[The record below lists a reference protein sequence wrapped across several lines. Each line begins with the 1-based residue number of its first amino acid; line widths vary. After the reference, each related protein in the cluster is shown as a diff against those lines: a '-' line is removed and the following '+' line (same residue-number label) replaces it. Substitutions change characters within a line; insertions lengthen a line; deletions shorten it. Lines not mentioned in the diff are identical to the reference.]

1 MTLIRKSTDLALP
14 TAIKMMIYAQAGT
27 GKTTLSLSA
36 PKPLLLDFDGGVN
49 RINLS
54 HLEGVDIVQVTKW
67 EEIKQLLA
75 SPQDLA
81 PYQTIVPDTVGKLL
95 DCIITYKCG
104 LRQPRVQD
112 WSGINAEFLWF
123 TKQLAS
129 LNKHIIFIAHRD
141 TRKEGDRTV
150 FIPLLREKTY
160 NTIVT
165 DLDLLGYLEMVSEN
179 GVQKRILTFDPTDRS
194 EGKNTCLMPATLN
207 VTTIVDKQGRPTAA
221 NDFIQREVI
230 TRYNAML
237 SQKHELQKA
246 YKSVVEDL
254 SSRIEAITN
263 AEQANEFTK
272 YIATVQHVGSSKDEG
287 RRMFAAK
294 VKELGLTFDTETKL
308 YSDAKA
314 E

>member
-1 MTLIRKSTDLALP
+1 MSLIRKSTDLALP
-14 TAIKMMIYAQAGT
+14 NAIKMMIYAQAGT

-49 RINLS
+49 RINLA
-54 HLEGVDIVQVTKW
+54 HLEGIDIVQVTEW
-67 EEIKQLLA
+67 AEIKQLLS
-75 SPQDLA
+75 SPHELA
-81 PYQTIVPDTVGKLL
+81 PYMSIVVDTVGKLL
-95 DCIITYKCG
+95 DFIITYKCG
-104 LRQPRVQD
+104 QRQPRVQD

-123 TKQLAS
+123 SKQLAA

-165 DLDLLGYLEMVSEN
+165 DLDLLGYLEMVSDK

-194 EGKNTCLMPATLN
+194 EGKNTCNMPAALT
-207 VTTIVDKQGRPTAA
+207 VPTIVDKQGRPTSA
-221 NDFIQREVI
+221 NDFIQREI
-230 TRYNAML
+230 LSRYNNML

-246 YKSVVEDL
+246 YKEVVDDL
-254 SSRIEAITN
+254 HTRIQGISN
-263 AEQANEFTK
+263 AKEANEFTK
-272 YIATVQHVGSSKDEG
+272 YIGTVKHVGSSKDEG

-294 VKELGLTFDTETKL
+294 VSELGLTFDPEKKV
-308 YSDAKA
+308 YSDAKP

>member
-1 MTLIRKSTDLALP
+1 MSLIRKSTDLTLP

-104 LRQPRVQD
+104 LRQPMVQD

-160 NTIVT
+160 NTIIT
-165 DLDLLGYLEMVSEN
+165 DLDLLGYLEMVSDK

-194 EGKNTCLMPATLN
+194 EGKNTCLMPAKLN

-254 SSRIEAITN
+254 SNRIEAIAN

-272 YIATVQHVGSSKDEG
+272 YVATVQHVGSSKDEG

>member
-1 MTLIRKSTDLALP
+1 MLP
-14 TAIKMMIYAQAGT
+14 TAMKAMIYAQAGT
-27 GKTTLSLSA
+27 GKTTLALSA

-49 RINLS
+49 RINLA
-54 HLEGVDIVQVTKW
+54 HLEGVDIVQVSEW
-67 EEIKQLLA
+67 GEIKELLSA
-75 SPQDLA
+75 PQDLA

-104 LRQPRVQD
+104 QRQPRVQD

-123 TKQLAS
+123 TKQLAA

-165 DLDLLGYLEMVSEN
+165 DLDLLGYLEMVSDK

-194 EGKNTCLMPATLN
+194 EGKNTCSMPSALN
-207 VTTIVDKQGRPTAA
+207 VTTVVDKQGRPTAA
-221 NDFIQREVI
+221 NDFIQREI
-230 TRYNAML
+230 LSRYNAML
-237 SQKHELQKA
+237 AQKRELQKA
-246 YKSVVEDL
+246 YKDVVGDL
-254 SSRIEAITN
+254 SARIEAITD
-263 AEQANEFTK
+263 AEQANEFTR
-272 YIATVQHVGSSKDEG
+272 YIGTVRHVGSSKDAG

-294 VKELGLTFDTETKL
+294 VKELGLVLDPETKL
-308 YSDAKA
+308 YSDAKT

>member
-1 MTLIRKSTDLALP
+1 MTLIRKSTDLVLP
-14 TAIKMMIYAQAGT
+14 TALKAMIYAQAGT

-36 PKPLLLDFDGGVN
+36 PKPLLLDFDMGVN

-54 HLEGVDIVQVTKW
+54 HLDGVDIVQVTDW
-67 EEIKQLLA
+67 NQIKELLA

-95 DCIITYKCG
+95 DCIIAYKCG
-104 LRQPRVQD
+104 QRQPRVQD

-160 NTIVT
+160 NTIIT
-165 DLDLLGYLEMVSEN
+165 DLDLLGYLEMVSEK

-194 EGKNTCLMPATLN
+194 EGKNTCSMPATLT
-207 VTTIVDKQGRPTAA
+207 VPTIVDKQGRPTAP
-221 NDFIQREVI
+221 NDFIQREI
-230 TRYNAML
+230 LTRYNAML
-237 SQKHELQKA
+237 AQKQELQKA
-246 YKSVVEDL
+246 YKEVVADL
-254 SSRIEAITN
+254 QTRISAISNADEANGFI
-263 AEQANEFTK
+263 K
-272 YIATVQHVGSSKDEG
+272 YIGTVRHVGSSKDEG
-287 RRMFAAK
+287 RRMLAAK

-308 YSDAKA
+308 YSDAGS

>member
-1 MTLIRKSTDLALP
+1 MSLIRKSTDLTLP

-104 LRQPRVQD
+104 LRQPMVQD

-160 NTIVT
+160 NTIIT
-165 DLDLLGYLEMVSEN
+165 DLDLLGYLEMVSDK
-179 GVQKRILTFDPTDRS
+179 GVQKRILTFDPTNRS
-194 EGKNTCLMPATLN
+194 EGKNTCLMPAQLN

-254 SSRIEAITN
+254 SNRIEAIAN

-272 YIATVQHVGSSKDEG
+272 YVATVQHVGSSKDEG

>member
-1 MTLIRKSTDLALP
+1 MALIRKSTDLTLP
-14 TAIKMMIYAQAGT
+14 TALKMMIYAQAGT

-54 HLEGVDIVQVTKW
+54 HLEGVDIVQVTEWK
-67 EEIKQLLA
+67 EIKELLS

-104 LRQPRVQD
+104 TRQPRVQD

-123 TKQLAS
+123 TKQLAA

-160 NTIVT
+160 NTIIT
-165 DLDLLGYLEMVSEN
+165 DLDLLGYLEMVSEK

-194 EGKNTCLMPATLN
+194 EGKNTCSMPAALT
-207 VTTIVDKQGRPTAA
+207 VSTIVDKQGRPTAA
-221 NDFIQREVI
+221 NDFIQREVL

-237 SQKHELQKA
+237 AQKQEFQKA
-246 YKSVVEDL
+246 YKGVVGDL
-254 SSRIEAITN
+254 QTRIGAITN
-263 AEQANEFTK
+263 AEQANEFAK
-272 YIATVQHVGSSKDEG
+272 YIGSVQHVGSSKDEG

-308 YSDAKA
+308 YSDAKS

>member
-1 MTLIRKSTDLALP
+1 
-14 TAIKMMIYAQAGT
+14 MIYAQAGT

-165 DLDLLGYLEMVSEN
+165 DLDLLGYLEMVSEK

-194 EGKNTCLMPATLN
+194 EGKNTCLMPAQLN

-246 YKSVVEDL
+246 YKNVVADL
-254 SSRIEAITN
+254 SSRIETIAN

-287 RRMFAAK
+287 RRLFAAK

>member
-1 MTLIRKSTDLALP
+1 MSLIRKSTDLTLP

-49 RINLS
+49 RINIA
-54 HLEGVDIVQVTKW
+54 HLEGIDIVQVTEW
-67 EEIKQLLA
+67 GEIKQLL
-75 SPQDLA
+75 SEPRDLA
-81 PYQTIVPDTVGKLL
+81 PYLSIVVDTVGKLL
-95 DCIITYKCG
+95 DFIITFKCG

-123 TKQLAS
+123 SKQLAA

-160 NTIVT
+160 NTIIT
-165 DLDLLGYLEMVSEN
+165 DLDLLGYLEMVSEK

-194 EGKNTCLMPATLN
+194 EGKNTCSMPAALTIP
-207 VTTIVDKQGRPTAA
+207 TIVDKQGRPTSA
-221 NDFIQREVI
+221 NDFIQREI
-230 TRYNAML
+230 ISRYNAML
-237 SQKHELQKA
+237 AQKHELQNA
-246 YKSVVEDL
+246 YKEIVSDL
-254 SSRIEAITN
+254 RAKIDSIAN
-263 AEQANEFTK
+263 AEQANEFAK
-272 YIATVQHVGSSKDEG
+272 YIGTVKHVGSSKDEG
-287 RRMFAAK
+287 RRMFSVK
-294 VKELGLTFDTETKL
+294 VKGLGLTFDAKTKL
-308 YSDAKA
+308 YSDAKS

>member
-1 MTLIRKSTDLALP
+1 MSLIRKSTDLTLP

-81 PYQTIVPDTVGKLL
+81 PYQTIVPGTVGKLL

-104 LRQPRVQD
+104 LRQPMVQD

-160 NTIVT
+160 NTIIT
-165 DLDLLGYLEMVSEN
+165 DLDLLGYLEMVSDK

-194 EGKNTCLMPATLN
+194 EGKNTCLMPAKLN

-254 SSRIEAITN
+254 SNRIEAIAN

-272 YIATVQHVGSSKDEG
+272 YVATVQHVGSSKDEG

>member
-1 MTLIRKSTDLALP
+1 MSLIRKSTDLTLP

-27 GKTTLSLSA
+27 GTLSLSA

-165 DLDLLGYLEMVSEN
+165 DLDLLGYLEMVSEK

-194 EGKNTCLMPATLN
+194 EGKNTCLMPAQLN

-246 YKSVVEDL
+246 YKNVVADL
-254 SSRIEAITN
+254 SSRIETIAN

-287 RRMFAAK
+287 RRLFAAK

>member
-1 MTLIRKSTDLALP
+1 MSLIRKSTDLTLP
-14 TAIKMMIYAQAGT
+14 TAIKMMIYAQAAT

-54 HLEGVDIVQVTKW
+54 HLEGVDIVQVANW

-104 LRQPRVQD
+104 LRQPRVQGR
-112 WSGINAEFLWF
+112 SGINAEFLWF

-150 FIPLLREKTY
+150 FIRFCVKRPTTPSSPTLTCSAISKWYRKREFRNASSHSTQPTEARARTPALCPRPSTSPPLSTSRVARQPP
-160 NTIVT
+160 TISYSAK
-165 DLDLLGYLEMVSEN
+165 LS
-179 GVQKRILTFDPTDRS
+179 
-194 EGKNTCLMPATLN
+194 PATMPCSRRSTNFKRRTRVSWRTCQAASRLS
-207 VTTIVDKQGRPTAA
+207 QMQSRPT
-221 NDFIQREVI
+221 
-230 TRYNAML
+230 
-237 SQKHELQKA
+237 
-246 YKSVVEDL
+246 
-254 SSRIEAITN
+254 SS
-263 AEQANEFTK
+263 
-272 YIATVQHVGSSKDEG
+272 
-287 RRMFAAK
+287 
-294 VKELGLTFDTETKL
+294 
-308 YSDAKA
+308 
-314 E
+314 

>member
-1 MTLIRKSTDLALP
+1 MSLIRKSTDLTLP
-14 TAIKMMIYAQAGT
+14 TTIKMMIYAQAGA

-67 EEIKQLLA
+67 EEIKQLLS

-104 LRQPRVQD
+104 QRQPRVQD

-165 DLDLLGYLEMVSEN
+165 DLDLLGYLEMVSEK

-246 YKSVVEDL
+246 YKSVVTDL

>member
-1 MTLIRKSTDLALP
+1 MSLIRKSTDLTLP

-49 RINLS
+49 RINLA
-54 HLEGVDIVQVTKW
+54 HLEGVDIVQVTSW

-165 DLDLLGYLEMVSEN
+165 DLDLLGYLEMVSGK

-194 EGKNTCLMPATLN
+194 EGKNTCLMPAQLN

-246 YKSVVEDL
+246 YKSVVADM
-254 SSRIEAITN
+254 SSRIETIAN

-272 YIATVQHVGSSKDEG
+272 YIVTVQHVGSSKDEG
-287 RRMFAAK
+287 RRLFAAK

>member
-1 MTLIRKSTDLALP
+1 MTLIRKSTDLVLP
-14 TAIKMMIYAQAGT
+14 TALKAMIYAQAGT

-36 PKPLLLDFDGGVN
+36 PKPLLLDFDMGVN

-54 HLEGVDIVQVTKW
+54 HLDGVDIVQVTDW
-67 EEIKQLLA
+67 NQIKELLA
-75 SPQDLA
+75 SPQDIA

-95 DCIITYKCG
+95 DCIIAYKCG
-104 LRQPRVQD
+104 QRQPRVQD

-160 NTIVT
+160 NTIIT
-165 DLDLLGYLEMVSEN
+165 DLDLLGYLEMVSEK

-194 EGKNTCLMPATLN
+194 EGKNTCSMPATLT
-207 VTTIVDKQGRPTAA
+207 VPTIVDKQGRPTAP
-221 NDFIQREVI
+221 NDFIQREI
-230 TRYNAML
+230 LTRYNSML
-237 SQKHELQKA
+237 AQKQELQKA
-246 YKSVVEDL
+246 YKEVVADL
-254 SSRIEAITN
+254 QTRISAISNADEANGFI
-263 AEQANEFTK
+263 K
-272 YIATVQHVGSSKDEG
+272 YIGTVRHVGSSKDEG
-287 RRMFAAK
+287 RRMLAAK

-308 YSDAKA
+308 YSDAGS

>member
-1 MTLIRKSTDLALP
+1 MSLIRKSTDLALP
-14 TAIKMMIYAQAGT
+14 TALKMMIYAQAGT

-49 RINLS
+49 RINLA
-54 HLEGVDIVQVTKW
+54 HLEGIDIVQVTEW
-67 EEIKQLLA
+67 NEIKQLLV

-81 PYQTIVPDTVGKLL
+81 PYLTIVTDTVGKLL

-104 LRQPRVQD
+104 QRQPRVQD

-123 TKQLAS
+123 TKQLAA

-160 NTIVT
+160 NTIIT
-165 DLDLLGYLEMVSEN
+165 DLDLLGYLEMVSDK

-194 EGKNTCLMPATLN
+194 EGKNTCLMPATLT
-207 VTTIVDKQGRPTAA
+207 VPTIVDKAGRPTAS
-221 NDFIQREVI
+221 NDFIQREI
-230 TRYNAML
+230 LSRYNTML

-246 YKSVVEDL
+246 YKEIVADL
-254 SSRIEAITN
+254 RMRIEAITN

-272 YIATVQHVGSSKDEG
+272 YIGTVKHVGSSKDEG
-287 RRMFAAK
+287 RQLFAAK
-294 VKELGLTFDTETKL
+294 IKELGLTFDTDKKL
-308 YSDAKA
+308 YSDAKSK
-314 E
+314 

>member
-1 MTLIRKSTDLALP
+1 MSLIRKSADLTLP

-165 DLDLLGYLEMVSEN
+165 DLDLLGYLEMVSEK

-194 EGKNTCLMPATLN
+194 EGKNTCLMPAQLN

-246 YKSVVEDL
+246 YKNVVADL
-254 SSRIEAITN
+254 SSRIETIAN

-287 RRMFAAK
+287 RRLFAAK

>member
-1 MTLIRKSTDLALP
+1 MSLIRKSTDLTLP

-54 HLEGVDIVQVTKW
+54 HLEGVDIVQVTNW

-165 DLDLLGYLEMVSEN
+165 DLDLLGYLEMVSEK

-194 EGKNTCLMPATLN
+194 EGKNTCLMPAQLN

-246 YKSVVEDL
+246 YKNVVADL
-254 SSRIEAITN
+254 SSRIETIAN

-287 RRMFAAK
+287 RRLFAAK

>member
-1 MTLIRKSTDLALP
+1 MSLIRKSTDLTLP

-54 HLEGVDIVQVTKW
+54 HLEGVDIVQVANW

-165 DLDLLGYLEMVSEN
+165 DLDLLGYLEMVSEK

-263 AEQANEFTK
+263 AEQANEFIK

-294 VKELGLTFDTETKL
+294 AKELGLTFDTETKL

>member
-1 MTLIRKSTDLALP
+1 MSLIRKSTDLTLP

-54 HLEGVDIVQVTKW
+54 HLEGVDIVQVTNW

-95 DCIITYKCG
+95 DCIITYKCD

-165 DLDLLGYLEMVSEN
+165 DLDLLGYLEMVSEK

-230 TRYNAML
+230 TRYNAVL

-263 AEQANEFTK
+263 AEQANEFIK

-294 VKELGLTFDTETKL
+294 AKELGLTFDTETKL

>member
-1 MTLIRKSTDLALP
+1 M
-14 TAIKMMIYAQAGT
+14 
-27 GKTTLSLSA
+27 
-36 PKPLLLDFDGGVN
+36 N

-165 DLDLLGYLEMVSEN
+165 DLDLLGYLEMVSEK

-194 EGKNTCLMPATLN
+194 EGKNTCLMPAQLN

-246 YKSVVEDL
+246 YKNVVADL
-254 SSRIEAITN
+254 SSRIETIAN

-287 RRMFAAK
+287 RRLFAAK

>member
-1 MTLIRKSTDLALP
+1 MALIRKSTDLTLP
-14 TAIKMMIYAQAGT
+14 TALKMMIYAQAGT

-54 HLEGVDIVQVTKW
+54 HLEGIDIVQVTKW

-104 LRQPRVQD
+104 SRQPSIRD
-112 WSGINAEFLWF
+112 WGGINAEFLWF
-123 TKQLAS
+123 TKQLAA

-165 DLDLLGYLEMVSEN
+165 DLDLLGYLEMVSDK

-194 EGKNTCLMPATLN
+194 EGKNTCSMPATLT
-207 VTTIVDKQGRPTAA
+207 VPTIVDKQGRPTAA
-221 NDFIQREVI
+221 NDFIQREI
-230 TRYNAML
+230 LTRYNTML
-237 SQKHELQKA
+237 AQKHELQKA
-246 YKSVVEDL
+246 YKEIVADL
-254 SSRIEAITN
+254 SNRIKAITN

-287 RRMFAAK
+287 RRMFVAK
-294 VKELGLTFDTETKL
+294 AKELGLTFDTETKL
-308 YSDAKA
+308 YRDAKP

>member
-1 MTLIRKSTDLALP
+1 MSLIRKSTDLTLP

-54 HLEGVDIVQVTKW
+54 HLEGVDIVQVTNW

-165 DLDLLGYLEMVSEN
+165 DLDLLGYLEMVSEK

-263 AEQANEFTK
+263 AEQANEFIK

-294 VKELGLTFDTETKL
+294 AKELGLTFDTETKL
-308 YSDAKA
+308 YSDANA

>member
-1 MTLIRKSTDLALP
+1 MSLIRKSTDLTLP

-104 LRQPRVQD
+104 LRQPMVQD

-160 NTIVT
+160 NTIIT
-165 DLDLLGYLEMVSEN
+165 DLDLLGYLEMVSDK

-194 EGKNTCLMPATLN
+194 EGKNTCLMPAKLN

-263 AEQANEFTK
+263 AEQANEFIK

-294 VKELGLTFDTETKL
+294 AKELGLTFDTETKL

>member
-1 MTLIRKSTDLALP
+1 MSLIRKSTDLTLP

-104 LRQPRVQD
+104 LRQPMVQD

-165 DLDLLGYLEMVSEN
+165 DLDLLGYLEMVSEK

-194 EGKNTCLMPATLN
+194 EGKNTCLMPAKLN

-263 AEQANEFTK
+263 AEQANEFIK

-294 VKELGLTFDTETKL
+294 AKELGLTFDTETKL

>member
-1 MTLIRKSTDLALP
+1 MSLIRKSTDLTLP

-104 LRQPRVQD
+104 LRQPMVQD

-160 NTIVT
+160 NTIIT
-165 DLDLLGYLEMVSEN
+165 DLDLLGYLEMVSDK

-194 EGKNTCLMPATLN
+194 EGKNTCLMPAKLN

-254 SSRIEAITN
+254 SNRIEAITN
-263 AEQANEFTK
+263 AEQANEFIK

-294 VKELGLTFDTETKL
+294 AKELGLTFDTETKL

>member
-1 MTLIRKSTDLALP
+1 MSLIRKSTDLTLP

-104 LRQPRVQD
+104 LRQPMVQD

-160 NTIVT
+160 NTIIT
-165 DLDLLGYLEMVSEN
+165 DLDLLGYLEMVSDK

-263 AEQANEFTK
+263 AEQANEFIK

-294 VKELGLTFDTETKL
+294 AKELGLTFDTETKL

>member
-1 MTLIRKSTDLALP
+1 MSLIRKSTDLTLP

-49 RINLS
+49 RINLA
-54 HLEGVDIVQVTKW
+54 HLEGIDIVQVTKW
-67 EEIKQLLA
+67 DEIKQLLM

-81 PYQTIVPDTVGKLL
+81 PYQTIIPDTVGKLL

-104 LRQPRVQD
+104 MRQPRVQD

-160 NTIVT
+160 NTIIT
-165 DLDLLGYLEMVSEN
+165 DLDLLGYLEMVSDK

-194 EGKNTCLMPATLN
+194 EGKNTCSMPAALT
-207 VTTIVDKQGRPTAA
+207 VPTIVDSQGHPTAA
-221 NDFIQREVI
+221 NDFIQREVLS
-230 TRYNAML
+230 RYSAML
-237 SQKHELQKA
+237 QQKQELQKA
-246 YKSVVEDL
+246 YKEVVADL
-254 SSRIEAITN
+254 QKRIESIKDADG
-263 AEQANEFTK
+263 ANEFVR

-287 RRMFAAK
+287 RRMLTAK
-294 VKELGLTFDTETKL
+294 VKELGLSFDTETKL

-314 E
+314 K

>member
-1 MTLIRKSTDLALP
+1 MSLIRKSTDLTLP

-104 LRQPRVQD
+104 LRQPMVQD

-165 DLDLLGYLEMVSEN
+165 DLDLLGYLEMVSEK

-263 AEQANEFTK
+263 AEQANEFIK

-294 VKELGLTFDTETKL
+294 AKELGLTFDTETKL

>member
-1 MTLIRKSTDLALP
+1 MSLIRKSTDLTLP

-49 RINLS
+49 RINLA

-67 EEIKQLLA
+67 DEIKQLLA

-81 PYQTIVPDTVGKLL
+81 PYQTIIPDTVGKLL

-160 NTIVT
+160 NTIIT
-165 DLDLLGYLEMVSEN
+165 DLDLLGYLEMVSEK
-179 GVQKRILTFDPTDRS
+179 GVQRRILTFDPTDRS
-194 EGKNTCLMPATLN
+194 EGKNTCLMPAAL
-207 VTTIVDKQGRPTAA
+207 VVPTIVDKSGRPTAP
-221 NDFIQREVI
+221 NDFIQREVLS
-230 TRYNAML
+230 RYAVML
-237 SQKHELQKA
+237 QQKYELQKA
-246 YKSVVEDL
+246 YKEVVADL
-254 SSRIEAITN
+254 QKHIDTIKDA
-263 AEQANEFTK
+263 AGANEFVK
-272 YIATVQHVGSSKDEG
+272 YIATVKHVGSSKDEG
-287 RRMFAAK
+287 RRLLTAK
-294 VKELGLTFDTETKL
+294 VNDLGLTFDTETRL

>member
-1 MTLIRKSTDLALP
+1 MSLIRKSTDLTLP

-54 HLEGVDIVQVTKW
+54 HLEGVDIVQVTNW

-165 DLDLLGYLEMVSEN
+165 DLDLLGYLEMVSEK

-230 TRYNAML
+230 TRYNAVL

-263 AEQANEFTK
+263 AEQANEFIK

-294 VKELGLTFDTETKL
+294 AKELGLTFDTETKL

>member
-1 MTLIRKSTDLALP
+1 M
-14 TAIKMMIYAQAGT
+14 
-27 GKTTLSLSA
+27 
-36 PKPLLLDFDGGVN
+36 
-49 RINLS
+49 
-54 HLEGVDIVQVTKW
+54 QVTEW
-67 EEIKQLLA
+67 GEIKQLLA
-75 SPQDLA
+75 APQDLA
-81 PYQTIVPDTVGKLL
+81 PYQTIIPDTVGKLL

-104 LRQPRVQD
+104 QRQPRVQD

-123 TKQLAS
+123 TKQLAA

-160 NTIVT
+160 NTIIT
-165 DLDLLGYLEMVSEN
+165 DLDLLGYLEMVSDK

-194 EGKNTCLMPATLN
+194 EGKNTCSMPAVLT
-207 VTTIVDKQGRPTAA
+207 VPAIVDKQGRPTEA
-221 NDFIQREVI
+221 NDFIQREI
-230 TRYNAML
+230 LSRYNAML
-237 SQKHELQKA
+237 AQKHELQKA
-246 YKSVVEDL
+246 YKRVVGDL
-254 SSRIEAITN
+254 QTRIDAITN

-272 YIATVQHVGSSKDEG
+272 YIGTVQHVGSSKDEG

-308 YSDAKA
+308 YSDAKS

>member
-1 MTLIRKSTDLALP
+1 MSLIRKSTDLTLP
-14 TAIKMMIYAQAGT
+14 SAIKMMIYAQAGT

-49 RINLS
+49 RINLT

-67 EEIKQLLA
+67 DEIKQLLA

-81 PYQTIVPDTVGKLL
+81 PYQTIIPDTVGKLL
-95 DCIITYKCG
+95 DCIITNKCG

-112 WSGINAEFLWF
+112 WAGINAEFLWF

-160 NTIVT
+160 NTIIT
-165 DLDLLGYLEMVSEN
+165 DLDLLGYLEMVSDK

-194 EGKNTCLMPATLN
+194 EGKNTCSMPATLT
-207 VTTIVDKQGRPTAA
+207 VPTIVDNQGHPTAA
-221 NDFIQREVI
+221 NDFIQREVLS
-230 TRYNAML
+230 RYSVML
-237 SQKHELQKA
+237 AQKQDLQKA
-246 YKSVVEDL
+246 YKEVVADL
-254 SSRIEAITN
+254 KAHIEAITD
-263 AEQANEFTK
+263 AGQANEFVK
-272 YIATVQHVGSSKDEG
+272 YIATVKHVGSSKDEG
-287 RRMFAAK
+287 RRMLSAK
-294 VKELGLTFDTETKL
+294 AKELGLTFDTETKL
-308 YSDAKA
+308 YIDAKA
-314 E
+314 K